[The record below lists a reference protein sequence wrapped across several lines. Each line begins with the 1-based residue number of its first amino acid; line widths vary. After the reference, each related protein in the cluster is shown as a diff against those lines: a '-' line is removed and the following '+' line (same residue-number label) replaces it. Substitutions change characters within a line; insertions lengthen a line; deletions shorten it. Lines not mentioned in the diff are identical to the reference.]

1 MKRFMILLMIT
12 TLLAAAALPAAAS
25 GGSALTDRE
34 TDTGTAAAPTTFAD
48 AAALF
53 QYWEAFGYP
62 DYVSG
67 VWTATGGTAQ
77 LVIGITEQ
85 GGEAA
90 RRELLAL
97 IENDASVSFVTQKYS
112 YNYLRGVQEDITAY
126 LMGRDL
132 GSWGIGVFVMQGR
145 VELFLEHGTDH
156 EATAL
161 VVRELL
167 GQYGDAL
174 AIVTENG
181 PITAYTLEIDPGVV
195 TDAAVHPGK
204 QLLTWLPFALILL
217 LLASA
222 SVLIVRRRAVLQTAG
237 GATVEVSATLSRADV
252 ERRVRDDAPAPSA
265 ALDARVLSHIQKT

>member
-1 MKRFMILLMIT
+1 MKRFLILLMIT
-12 TLLAAAALPAAAS
+12 ALLAAAALPAAAS

-132 GSWGIGVFVMQGR
+132 GSWGIGVSVMQGR
-145 VELFLEHGTDH
+145 VELLLEHGTDH

-265 ALDARVLSHIQKT
+265 ALDARVLSHIKKT

>member
-1 MKRFMILLMIT
+1 MKRFLILLMIT
-12 TLLAAAALPAAAS
+12 ALLAAAALPAAAS

-145 VELFLEHGTDH
+145 VELSLEHGTDH

-265 ALDARVLSHIQKT
+265 ALDARVLSHIKKT

>member
-1 MKRFMILLMIT
+1 MKRFLILLMIT
-12 TLLAAAALPAAAS
+12 ALLAAAALPAAAS

-265 ALDARVLSHIQKT
+265 ALDARVLSHIKKT

>member
-1 MKRFMILLMIT
+1 MKRFLILLMIT
-12 TLLAAAALPAAAS
+12 ALLAAAALPAAAS

-132 GSWGIGVFVMQGR
+132 GSWGIGVSVMQGR

-265 ALDARVLSHIQKT
+265 ALDARVLSHIKKT